1 MELLGYFRIL
11 KTLLILFLL
20 FVCMNYVPNQNGKV
34 LREALA
40 GFNSD
45 DVKTTLRF
53 IRCYKMT
60 LPLLQVLQK
69 FRPIPLLLCYT
80 Q

>member
-1 MELLGYFRIL
+1 MN
-11 KTLLILFLL
+11 KSCLFFKLCQFEVQSL
-20 FVCMNYVPNQNGKV
+20 NFPRKEKF
-34 LREALA
+34 LEETLA

-45 DVKTTLRF
+45 DVKATLRGLRYF
-53 IRCYKMT
+53 KMT

-69 FRPIPLLLCYT
+69 SLPIPLSLCHT

>member
-1 MELLGYFRIL
+1 
-11 KTLLILFLL
+11 
-20 FVCMNYVPNQNGKV
+20 MNYVPNKNGKGFKV
-34 LREALA
+34 KQA

-45 DVKTTLRF
+45 YVKTALRRLLYF
-53 IRCYKMT
+53 KMT

-69 FRPIPLLLCYT
+69 SLPISLSLFHT